1 MQWNQCSPATFTL
14 LTLDHLHLANTEA
27 RADCDCLPRDRNC
40 IAVRTPFGGWFK
52 VISPEVVIYQLR
64 AGLHNASIYKGHLG
78 LHASLPHN
86 IISTCSS
93 LQCTK
98 RYIIISLNITH
109 QRLFMHTGGTGAIA
123 HRDICWE
130 VHVLPNDTISD
141 RHVVEC
147 GVHT

>member
-64 AGLHNASIYKGHLG
+64 AGLHNESIYKGHLG
-78 LHASLPHN
+78 LHASPPHN
-86 IISTCSS
+86 MMSFGSACSS
-93 LQCTK
+93 PLSPTLNTEMVYEVGPRLRELMPRGQREPGCGMHAT
-98 RYIIISLNITH
+98 YGPPYSPSLY
-109 QRLFMHTGGTGAIA
+109 
-123 HRDICWE
+123 
-130 VHVLPNDTISD
+130 
-141 RHVVEC
+141 
-147 GVHT
+147 